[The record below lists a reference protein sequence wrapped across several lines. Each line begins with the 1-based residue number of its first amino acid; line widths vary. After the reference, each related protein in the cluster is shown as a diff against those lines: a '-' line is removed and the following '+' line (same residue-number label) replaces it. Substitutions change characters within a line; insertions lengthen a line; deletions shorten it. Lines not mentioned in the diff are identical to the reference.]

1 MKKFPDF
8 LADLIVVIN
17 LNMWR
22 ISEGRMVVTIFRL
35 YFLKNKIKRCLKY
48 IRKYDNFKVIF

>member
-35 YFLKNKIKRCLKY
+35 YFLKNKIKRSEIYTKM
-48 IRKYDNFKVIF
+48 

>member
-35 YFLKNKIKRCLKY
+35 YFLKNKIKRSE
-48 IRKYDNFKVIF
+48 IFTKI